1 MILKQY
7 LLTPGPTPVPERVM
21 LAMARPIVHHRQPAF
36 TAIFNEA
43 AEGLKW
49 IFQTQQPVLMLAGS
63 GTLAMEA
70 AIVNTMRRGE
80 KALVVVGGKFGERWR
95 NICKAYG
102 IETVNLDVEWG
113 QAIDPQRVKDALD
126 RDDKITAVFSQANES
141 STGVRHPVDELA
153 RITAARGNVINIVDA
168 VSALGAF
175 DLPMDRAGFDV
186 VVTGSQKALMLPPGQ
201 AYIALS
207 EKAWART
214 QREASA
220 DDLPRFYADL
230 RREKKAQA
238 GGETAYTPAVT
249 LTVGLVEALR
259 MLKEEGL
266 SNVFARHL
274 RLAEATR
281 ASVQALGCE
290 LYAPTA
296 PSPTVTSVWGPK
308 LADGSRLDTGK
319 LVKQLRDR
327 YGVAIT
333 GGQDAVKG
341 KIFRVAHLGYFGPF
355 DILTSVTATEMALA
369 DLGVPITRGAGTAAA
384 EAILAEGTK

>member
-1 MILKQY
+1 MVLKQY

-21 LAMARPIVHHRQPAF
+21 LAMARPIVHHRMPAF

-49 IFQTQQPVLMLAGS
+49 VFQTKQPVLMLAGS

-70 AIVNTMRRGE
+70 AIVNTMKRGD
-80 KALVVVGGKFGERWR
+80 KALCVVGGKFGERWR

-113 QAIDPQRVKDALD
+113 KAVDPQAVKDALD
-126 RDDKITAVFSQANES
+126 KDDQITAVFSQANES
-141 STGVRHPVDELA
+141 STGVRHPVEEIAKL
-153 RITAARGNVINIVDA
+153 TAPRERVINVVDA
-168 VSALGAF
+168 VSAMGAF
-175 DLPMDRAGFDV
+175 DLPMDSAGFDV

-214 QREASA
+214 EKA
-220 DDLPRFYADL
+220 DLPRFYADL

-249 LTVGLVEALR
+249 LTIGLVEALR

-266 SNVFARHL
+266 HNVFARHL
-274 RLAEATR
+274 QLARATR
-281 ASVQALGCE
+281 ASVEALGCE
-290 LYAPTA
+290 LFAPHA

-308 LADGSRLDTGK
+308 MADGSRLDTGK
-319 LVKQLRDR
+319 LVKQLRDK
-327 YGVAIT
+327 YGVSIT

-355 DILTSVTATEMALA
+355 DILTSVTATEMALS
-369 DLGVPITRGAGTAAA
+369 DLGVPITRGTGTAAA
-384 EAILAEGTK
+384 EAILEAGRSKS

>member
-21 LAMARPIVHHRQPAF
+21 LAMARPIIHHRMPAF

-49 IFQTQQPVLMLAGS
+49 VFQTRQPVLMLAGS

-70 AIVNTMRRGE
+70 AVVNTMKRGE
-80 KALVVVGGKFGERWR
+80 KALCVVGGKFGERWR
-95 NICKAYG
+95 NICKAHG

-113 QAIDPQRVKDALD
+113 KAIDPQRVKEALD
-126 RDDKITAVFSQANES
+126 ADDKITAVFSQANES
-141 STGVRHPVDELA
+141 STGVRHPVEEIA
-153 RITAARGNVINIVDA
+153 KITASRDRVINVVDA

-175 DLPMDRAGFDV
+175 DLPMDTAGFDV
-186 VVTGSQKALMLPPGQ
+186 MVTGSQKALMLPPGQ
-201 AYIALS
+201 AYICLS
-207 EKAWART
+207 DKAWARV
-214 QREASA
+214 EGS
-220 DDLPRFYADL
+220 DLPKFYADL
-230 RREKKAQA
+230 KREKKAQA

-249 LTVGLVEALR
+249 LTIGLVEALR

-266 SNVFARHL
+266 QNVFDRHTQLAR
-274 RLAEATR
+274 ATR
-281 ASVQALGCE
+281 ASVEALGCE
-290 LYAPTA
+290 LFAPDA

-319 LVKQLRDR
+319 LVKQLRDK
-327 YGVAIT
+327 YGISIT

-355 DILTSVTATEMALA
+355 DILTSVTATEMALS
-369 DLGVPITRGAGTAAA
+369 DLGVPITRGTGTAAA
-384 EAILAEGTK
+384 EAILAVGASSK